1 MVPLIWTSGVL
12 PLRIQLAGQEQRR
25 RKVLGVLRGIPGGSH
40 EELGWGPGALGLSET
55 AGRAEFKSGVP
66 PS

>member
-1 MVPLIWTSGVL
+1 M
-12 PLRIQLAGQEQRR
+12 
-25 RKVLGVLRGIPGGSH
+25 LGVLRGIPGGSH
-40 EELGWGPGALGLSET
+40 EELGWGPGALGLSGT